1 MRRESHRLSSG
12 IVEVNEACL
21 THFRNLPDGQ
31 WEPPFQA
38 LAPPALQAKSVQ
50 KVQMDHSNMVLPPFF
65 QLTSLALFYRAAFLV
80 LSVIIT
86 LISVGPQHEPG
97 NLRRCPAHL
106 FADVLDAGVLFC
118 FQNDLVVHV
127 PDDPLLPQ
135 RLHGVG
141 QNVAADGLRDVF
153 HQLRTVALD
162 PLKLF

>member
-1 MRRESHRLSSG
+1 MGNPMNS
-12 IVEVNEACL
+12 
-21 THFRNLPDGQ
+21 FLP
-31 WEPPFQA
+31 
-38 LAPPALQAKSVQ
+38 V
-50 KVQMDHSNMVLPPFF
+50 
-65 QLTSLALFYRAAFLV
+65 SLAF
-80 LSVIIT
+80 
-86 LISVGPQHEPG
+86 ISIGSQHEPG
-97 NLRRCPAHL
+97 NPRRCPAHL

-162 PLKLF
+162 PLKLFLSGHAIVGDPFAAKLVLADPRYRISVTRTLSMNLYEKKGLSQKSAPK